1 MDTAVK
7 KKSLI
12 QDIAA
17 EGGFITVKGLDK
29 DAFIRLSGAYPEL
42 SLERK
47 PDGNIIVMTPVKG
60 GSGMREHKLSLR
72 IGNYCEKHLGGLT
85 FSPSTGFDL
94 PDGSTR
100 SPDIAWIGPEKLSE
114 LSAEALENEFIP
126 LVPDF
131 VAELR
136 SKSDALP
143 HLRAKMTG
151 AWIANGVR
159 LAWLIDPYEE
169 KAWIYRQN
177 GSVEVVEGFDGK
189 LSGEEVLPGFELEL
203 GEFRLMSK

>member
-1 MDTAVK
+1 MV
-7 KKSLI
+7 
-12 QDIAA
+12 
-17 EGGFITVKGLDK
+17 
-29 DAFIRLSGAYPEL
+29 
-42 SLERK
+42 
-47 PDGNIIVMTPVKG
+47 
-60 GSGMREHKLSLR
+60 
-72 IGNYCEKHLGGLT
+72 

-100 SPDIAWIGPEKLSE
+100 SPDIAWIGPEKLHE
-114 LSAEALENEFIP
+114 LSAEALENEFFS

-143 HLRAKMTG
+143 RLQAKMTE

-169 KAWIYRQN
+169 KAWIYRQD
-177 GSVEVVEGFDGK
+177 GSVEVVEGFDKK
-189 LSGEEVLPGFELEL
+189 LSGEDLLPGFELAL
-203 GEFRLMSK
+203 GEFRLLA

>member
-7 KKSLI
+7 KKSLL

-29 DAFIRLSGAYPEL
+29 AAFIRLSGSYPEL

-60 GSGMREHKLSLR
+60 GSGFRENNLSYYLTDWSKKN
-72 IGNYCEKHLGGLT
+72 GLGMV

-100 SPDIAWIGPEKLSE
+100 SPDIAWI
-114 LSAEALENEFIP
+114 SAERLSDLPAEELENEFIP
-126 LVPDF
+126 RVPDF

-136 SKSDALP
+136 SKTDSLP
-143 HLRAKMTG
+143 RLQDKMTK
-151 AWIANGVR
+151 AWIANGMR

-169 KAWIYRQN
+169 KAWIYRRD
-177 GSVEVVEGFDGK
+177 GSVEVVEGFEK
-189 LSGEEVLPGFELEL
+189 SLSGEDVLPGFELAL
-203 GEFRLMSK
+203 GEFRLLSR